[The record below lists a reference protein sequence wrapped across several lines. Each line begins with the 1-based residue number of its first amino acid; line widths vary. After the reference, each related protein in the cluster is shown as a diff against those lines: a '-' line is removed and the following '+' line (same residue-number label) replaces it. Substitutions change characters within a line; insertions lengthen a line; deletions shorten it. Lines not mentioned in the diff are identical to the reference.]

1 MASAEAKHETVFD
14 AGTIQARLARV
25 YAQALFAAALR
36 ESPEA
41 ASDVG
46 DELSDFVRDVVLAES
61 DVGEFLGSPAVG
73 KKAKAAALA
82 PALEGQTSDLLRGL
96 IGVLAR
102 NNRLDLLRGIAGAYR
117 HLLDERAGRVPVKV
131 TAAVELSDAQR
142 AAISASLKNILDQE
156 PVLDVRVDPDLLGGL
171 VVQVGDTV
179 IDTSVR
185 TRLQSLRTLMLDKG
199 TSYGAND

>member
-1 MASAEAKHETVFD
+1 MATDITHETVFD

-25 YAQALFAAALR
+25 YANSLLAAALR
-36 ESPEA
+36 ESPERP
-41 ASDVG
+41 VELG
-46 DELSDFVRDVVLAES
+46 DELTSFVRDVVVAEPE
-61 DVGEFLGSPAVG
+61 VGEFLSSPAVG
-73 KKAKAAALA
+73 KKAKAAALT
-82 PALEGQTSDLLRGL
+82 PALEGQVSDLLRGFV
-96 IGVLAR
+96 GVLAR
-102 NNRLDLLRGIAGAYR
+102 NNRLDLLRGVAGAYR
-117 HLLDERAGRVPVKV
+117 QLLEERAGRVPVKV

-142 AAISASLKNILDQE
+142 AAIASSLKNVLDQE
-156 PVLDVRVDPDLLGGL
+156 PVLDVRVDPDLLGGM